1 MLNATPVNKTKWT
14 KLKIDNNTNDKNQ
27 QKNSKQNK
35 ENHTPVNPEQDDE
48 YDPGDYLIYLE
59 NILRNVND

>member
-35 ENHTPVNPEQDDE
+35 ENHTPVNTEQDDE